1 MIVHIRVEICQGFFL
16 PIAIFAIE
24 CCEAREDRRERER
37 EQLSK
42 KSGRKILA

>member
-24 CCEAREDRRERER
+24 CCEAREDQRERER
-37 EQLSK
+37 ERERESN
-42 KSGRKILA
+42 